1 MTEQVQI
8 FDQVEEQVTEPAPQ
22 PVHEEPVFA
31 DIEEEPQS
39 QSDSVAKQEEV
50 QEVEEQIKALE
61 NQIQDIEVEP
71 DVPSEIDQ
79 SEECKAV
86 PMEDIPMLPSKEP
99 TYSYEEALAKCIAEA
114 EAANSLKS
122 IAKDRPVR
130 QNMGLGNIPLCP
142 IFEPTLEEFT
152 QISFEDYV
160 KKCED

>member
-8 FDQVEEQVTEPAPQ
+8 FDQIEEQVTEPAPQ
-22 PVHEEPVFA
+22 PVNEEQVFA

-39 QSDSVAKQEEV
+39 QSDSVPKQEEV
-50 QEVEEQIKALE
+50 QEVEDQIKELE

-86 PMEDIPMLPSKEP
+86 PMEDISIPVLPSKQP

-114 EAANSLKS
+114 EAAKPS
-122 IAKDRPVR
+122 IAKERTVR
-130 QNMGLGNIPLCP
+130 SNMALGNIPLCP

-152 QISFEDYV
+152 QISFQDYV
-160 KKCED
+160 KKCEE

>member
-8 FDQVEEQVTEPAPQ
+8 FDQIEEQVTEPAPQ
-22 PVHEEPVFA
+22 PVNEEPVFA

-50 QEVEEQIKALE
+50 QEVEEQIKELE

-71 DVPSEIDQ
+71 DVSSEIDQ

-86 PMEDIPMLPSKEP
+86 PMEDIPIPVYQGKEP

-114 EAANSLKS
+114 EAAQKS
-122 IAKDRPVR
+122 IAKDRSVR
-130 QNMGLGNIPLCP
+130 QNTALGNIPLCP

-160 KKCED
+160 KKCEE